1 MHLFDAL
8 TDWLL
13 AASAS
18 PIALLVV
25 FVCTVIDSFFP
36 PIPSESVVVSLASL
50 SVSSGSPSLLVLG
63 LVAATAAI
71 LGDNLAYLIGRGIGS
86 SRLPVL
92 QRPRIVAAL
101 ERARVGLRHRGAM
114 VIVTGRF
121 IPVGRVA
128 INMAAGATGYPRRAF
143 VGLSVV
149 AGSLWAGYS
158 LGVGVLAGQWV
169 KDNPLLGTV
178 IAIFGAMIIGWLIE
192 SVRGFVVRRRARAA
206 RLRSTHVTN
215 AHAGGPDVPQQPQD
229 SGGIG
234 AGLGMVGGP
243 GGRGSTV
250 KVGTTWAS
258 TTARHRT

>member
-8 TDWLL
+8 TEWLL
-13 AASAS
+13 VASAS

-36 PIPSESVVVSLASL
+36 PIPSESLVVSLASL

-63 LVAATAAI
+63 GVAATAAI
-71 LGDNLAYLIGRGIGS
+71 VGDNLAYMIGRGIGT
-86 SRLPVL
+86 SRLRVL

-143 VGLSVV
+143 VGLSIV
-149 AGSLWAGYS
+149 AGCLWAGYS
-158 LGVGVLAGQWV
+158 LGIGVLAGQWV
-169 KDNPLLGTV
+169 EDNPLLGTV
-178 IAIFGAMIIGWLIE
+178 IAIVGAMIIGWLIE
-192 SVRGFVVRRRARAA
+192 SVRGLVVRRRAGVA
-206 RLRSTHVTN
+206 RLRSTHVTD
-215 AHAGGPDVPQQPQD
+215 AHAGGPDVPHPPRD
-229 SGGIG
+229 SGGTG
-234 AGLGMVGGP
+234 SGLGLAGGP
-243 GGRGSTV
+243 GVR
-250 KVGTTWAS
+250 
-258 TTARHRT
+258 ARP